1 MDKVQETSAIIK
13 QLNNLFENG
22 IEDYEFINVVCS
34 YFDAIKQEDLTPSDL
49 KFLKYISNIAGI
61 PHYYDLL
68 LSKFNHKE
76 SFERY
81 DLNTVSAMIYES
93 TLHIDDNIKI
103 HRYQKEI
110 LNHYNPDKQNRFFL
124 SATTS
129 FGKTFLIY
137 EIIKKMLYRNIVLI
151 FPTIALLSENFER
164 IMTDD
169 NYKYFYDNFSIH
181 TLSEVNEDE
190 LGENNIFIYTPERY
204 LSFIDKYP
212 HYDIDFVFV
221 DEIYKIDNE
230 YIIDAVNKEN
240 ERDTAYRISLFHI
253 LSDIK
258 DVLLVGPYI
267 EFPEANNINVNQSFN
282 RFLSKN
288 NFTIIDY
295 NKFDIVNKTIHII
308 GKSGKFE
315 LDDRLTI
322 DLEGYSGKKAGE
334 RLAKVVSDIRKIEE
348 NIIIYTSGPG
358 TAERQAKN
366 IIEFS
371 NYNGELSEALEQ
383 FIVHL
388 ESTYKKNDWSL
399 IVALKNKIG
408 IHHGMVPKYIQKE
421 IIQLFNDGDI
431 DTLLSTTTITEGVNT
446 SAKNL
451 IVLNSKKGRK
461 VLKTFDAKNI
471 AGRAGRFLYHY
482 SGRVIIIDKKFQEI
496 LDGSD
501 NEIKHK
507 NYDELSTKD
516 EIDYFITDDEF
527 LNDKD
532 RQDKDRIK
540 EKQEKRGISD
550 EIMQMYK
557 AISHSDKMVVFD
569 NIQRLST
576 VKKDKLKEFIR
587 KIIYLSLDYDGFSII
602 LNIIEPIV
610 TNNHLKFLI
619 ETTAPITRGVNR
631 RKRYSFLTYMLSAY
645 LENGFMGSI
654 EYNLTRTIKLTHGS
668 RNFTTD
674 EAIRETAKFVFSTL
688 KYQLVKYLGVFNIMY
703 KFIESENTKLPF
715 DEVQGI
721 EKLLMKL
728 EYNAISEK
736 GRLASDYGVPSKI
749 IAYYDNEEQRD
760 KIKKQFDLY
769 EKEKFKKIEKI
780 LNDNI

>member
-1 MDKVQETSAIIK
+1 MDRVKETSFVIK
-13 QLNNLFENG
+13 QLNDLFEDV
-22 IEDYEFINVVCS
+22 IKDYEFIKIVCS
-34 YFDAIKQEDLTPSDL
+34 YFDVIKEEELTPSDL
-49 KFLKYISNIAGI
+49 KFLKYISNMAGV

-68 LSKFNHKE
+68 FSKFNHVE
-76 SFERY
+76 SFNKY

-93 TLHIDDNIKI
+93 TLHIDENIKI

-110 LNHYNPDKQNRFFL
+110 LNRYGLDKQNRFFL

-137 EIIKKMLYRNIVLI
+137 EIIKKMQYKSIVLI
-151 FPTIALLSENFER
+151 FPTIALLSENFEK
-164 IMTDD
+164 IMTDK
-169 NYKYFYDNFSIH
+169 NYKFFHDKFLIH
-181 TLSEVNEDE
+181 TLSEVDEDE

-204 LSFIDKYP
+204 LSFIDKHP
-212 HYDIDFVFV
+212 HYNIDFVFV

-230 YIIDAVNKEN
+230 YLIDAINKEN
-240 ERDTAYRISLFHI
+240 ERDTAYKITLFHI

-267 EFPEANNINVNQSFN
+267 EFPEANNTKVNQSFN
-282 RFLSKN
+282 KFLDKN
-288 NFTIIDY
+288 NFTVIDY
-295 NKFDIVNKTIHII
+295 NKFDIVNKTVHII
-308 GKSGKFE
+308 GKNGKFE
-315 LDDRLTI
+315 LDDKLTI

-334 RLAKVVSDIRKIEE
+334 RLGKVVSDIRNIKE

-358 TAERQAKN
+358 TAEGQAKN

-371 NYNGELSEALEQ
+371 NYDGEISEALEQ

-388 ESTYKKNDWSL
+388 ENTYKKNDWSL

-421 IIQLFNDGDI
+421 IIKLFNDGDI
-431 DTLLSTTTITEGVNT
+431 DVLVSTTTITEGVNT

-451 IVLNSKKGRK
+451 IVLNSKKGKK

-527 LNDKD
+527 LSDED
-532 RQDKDRIK
+532 REGRNKIK
-540 EKQEKRGISD
+540 EEQIKRNIPD
-550 EIMQMYK
+550 EVIQMYK
-557 AISHSDKMVVFD
+557 AISYSDKMIVFD
-569 NIQRLST
+569 NIQKLSIL
-576 VKKDKLKEFIR
+576 DKQKLQEFIR
-587 KIIYLSLDYDGFSII
+587 KISYLSLDYDGFSVI
-602 LNIIEPIV
+602 LSIIEPIV
-610 TNNHLKFLI
+610 SNSNLKFLI
-619 ETTAPITRGVNR
+619 ETTALIRRGENR
-631 RKRYSFLTYMLSAY
+631 GKRYPILTYMLSAY
-645 LENGFMGSI
+645 LKNGFMGGI
-654 EYNLTRTIKLTHGS
+654 EYNLTRKKKLTHGS

-674 EAIRETAKFVFSTL
+674 EAIRDTAKFVFSTL

-703 KFIESENTKLPF
+703 KFSESENNKLPF

-728 EYNAISEK
+728 EYNAISQK

-749 IAYYDNEEQRD
+749 IEYYDNEEQRD
-760 KIKKQFDLY
+760 KIRKQFDIY
-769 EKEKFKKIEKI
+769 EEEKFKKIEEI
-780 LNDNI
+780 FLS